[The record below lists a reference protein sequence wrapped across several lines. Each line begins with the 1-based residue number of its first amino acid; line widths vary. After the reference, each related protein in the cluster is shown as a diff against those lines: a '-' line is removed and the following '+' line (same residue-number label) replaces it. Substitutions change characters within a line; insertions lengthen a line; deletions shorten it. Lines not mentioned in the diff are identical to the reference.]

1 MRLLELAWCSTSL
14 EFFLSL
20 ILVSLTNFHER
31 FNFLSLTLRD
41 SSCFVRFTFSF
52 EICAGKIGVRQ
63 ARIDCLAHAWH
74 LDRCVPF
81 GKVSTLSADQ
91 PSHKPELQNPTLQE
105 SAFTLVSIHQ
115 CWICFAFR
123 DYLQQIHFT
132 RLYFLYL
139 LMNLI
144 KAANASW

>member
-52 EICAGKIGVRQ
+52 KICAGKIGVRQ
-63 ARIDCLAHAWH
+63 ARIDPLAHA
-74 LDRCVPF
+74 
-81 GKVSTLSADQ
+81 
-91 PSHKPELQNPTLQE
+91 
-105 SAFTLVSIHQ
+105 
-115 CWICFAFR
+115 
-123 DYLQQIHFT
+123 
-132 RLYFLYL
+132 
-139 LMNLI
+139 
-144 KAANASW
+144 